1 MKLFDTHAHLLDERF
16 DIDRNK
22 LIESLPSHG
31 ITRVLEAC
39 CESID
44 INKINAL
51 VRIYPFLY
59 GSAGVHPH
67 AASRVNMHTL
77 VKIERALEYER
88 ILAVG
93 EIGLDYHYDHSP
105 RDIQKRVFADQLAIA
120 QEKGKPVLVHD
131 REAHSDC
138 MSLIRAHRN
147 GLRGIM
153 HCYAG
158 SLEDAK
164 RYIDYGFLI
173 AFGGALTFR
182 NATRLTAIARDL
194 PLDSIVIETDCPYM
208 TPIPYRGE
216 RNDPRLMHITLE
228 RLAEI
233 RGITAEKAAEATTSN
248 ANRLFGL
255 QS

>member
-16 DIDRNK
+16 DSDRNK
-22 LIESLPSHG
+22 LINSLPSHG
-31 ITRVLEAC
+31 ISCVLEAC
-39 CESID
+39 SDSTD
-44 INKINAL
+44 ICKINAL
-51 VRIYPFLY
+51 VRIYPFIY

-67 AASRVNMHTL
+67 AASRVNSQAL
-77 VKIERALEYER
+77 IQVERAVEYER

-105 RDIQKRVFADQLAIA
+105 RNTQKKVFADQLAIA
-120 QEKGKPVLVHD
+120 QKKRKPVLVHN
-131 REAHSDC
+131 REAHGDC
-138 MSLIRAHRN
+138 MSLIHAHRN
-147 GLRGIM
+147 GLCGIM

-158 SLEDAK
+158 SYEDAK

-194 PLDSIVIETDCPYM
+194 PLDCIVIETDCPYM
-208 TPIPYRGE
+208 TPIPHRGE
-216 RNDPRLMHITLE
+216 RNDPRLIRITLE

-233 RGITAEKAAEATTSN
+233 RGITAEKAAEVTTAN

-255 QS
+255 QT